1 MSELENDLIEI
12 KGLGVAS
19 RMGVPDDERA
29 VAQRLELDVWMWP
42 ERGFRDL
49 GDELGGTVDYG
60 VVAERCREVAGERE
74 RRLIET
80 LAEEVAEVLLAGWR
94 LRAVRVTV
102 RKFILADCGSVAV
115 TVERGAGSR
124 ESR

>member
-12 KGLGVAS
+12 KALGVAS
-19 RMGVPDDERA
+19 RIGVPDDERA

-42 ERGFRDL
+42 ERGFRGL

-60 VVAERCREVAGERE
+60 AVAERCRELAGERE

-80 LAEEVAEVLLAGWR
+80 LAEEVAVALLAGWR

-102 RKFILADCGSVAV
+102 RKFILVDCGSVAV